1 MSTFLRSTSPR
12 RPHRFRLRLRDGSKS
27 ERFDCPPR
35 PDGTMMSEADAR
47 AYAERMQVREDKTG
61 ALLTIR
67 QAKRP
72 ALASAE
78 TADQWHDRFAP
89 TRKGTVKY
97 RSSCASVWRK
107 WVSPLIGAVPMTG
120 LEKQHAELVRNA
132 IDQAVK
138 DGRLRGSSP
147 ANTWSIFTSAIRAS
161 MQSKDKALAV
171 RAELPDILA
180 NVLPPDNGVT
190 AERTFLYPSEFAAL
204 VSCEKVPVEW
214 RELYVLAAYTGLRPN
229 ELRAL
234 EWRDVDL
241 RAGIISVVRAWD
253 DGEGASR
260 ESTKSEA
267 GRRIVPIFPPLHP
280 LLERIRNRRASP
292 RVTLMLDT
300 TSTDVTANTL
310 RQHMRTA
317 GISRVRIF
325 QRTAHDEPA
334 DFRTLRDSYATWSA
348 LQGVP
353 VQVLQRRLGHRD
365 IGTTNGYVK
374 QAEAFQGAALGDP
387 FDTLPA
393 SLISGPETGPLHTKQ
408 GKNMV
413 ARVGFEPNEKRHG
426 LAFLRQIER
435 SLREETGEPA
445 EKSPALD
452 QLLDQSGELPHVS
465 GIVVEMGLYHA
476 LDRAEAAGE
485 WPEDE
490 S

>member
-1 MSTFLRSTSPR
+1 M
-12 RPHRFRLRLRDGSKS
+12 G
-27 ERFDCPPR
+27 
-35 PDGTMMSEADAR
+35 EADAR
-47 AYAERMQVREDKTG
+47 AYAGRMQALEDKTG
-61 ALLTIR
+61 ALLAIR
-67 QAKRP
+67 QTKRP
-72 ALASAE
+72 TLANAE
-78 TADQWHDRFAP
+78 TTDQWHDRFAP

-107 WVSPLIGAVPMTG
+107 WVSPLIGAVPMVS
-120 LEKQHAELVRNA
+120 LEKSHAELVRDA

-147 ANTWSIFTSAIRAS
+147 ANTWSVFTSAIRAS
-161 MQSKDKALAV
+161 MQSKDRTLAV
-171 RAELPDILA
+171 RASLPDILA

-190 AERTFLYPSEFAAL
+190 AERTFLYPSEFAML
-204 VSCEKVPVEW
+204 VSCEKVPAEW

-253 DGEGASR
+253 EGAGESR

-267 GRRIVPIFPPLHP
+267 GRRIIPIFPPLHP
-280 LLERIRNRRASP
+280 LLEQIRARRASP

-300 TSTDVTANTL
+300 KSTDVTANTL
-310 RQHMRTA
+310 REHMRAA
-317 GISRVRIF
+317 GLSRVRIF

-374 QAEAFQGAALGDP
+374 QAEAFQGAALGSP
-387 FDTLPA
+387 FDPLPA
-393 SLISGPETGPLHTKQ
+393 SLISGPESGPLRTKE

-413 ARVGFEPNEKRHG
+413 ARVGFEPNEKHHG
-426 LAFLRQIER
+426 VAFLRQIER
-435 SLREETGEPA
+435 SLRENEGA
-445 EKSPALD
+445 SGDNSPALD
-452 QLLDQSGELPHVS
+452 QLLDQPGEPPHVT
-465 GIVVEMGLYHA
+465 GLAVEMGLYHA
-476 LDRAEAAGE
+476 LERAEVAGE
-485 WPEDE
+485 WPISEDE
-490 S
+490 